1 VRHEAHAIPPNPFTK
16 KRRSNVKTFDN
27 NGKLVAEINHFRTAD
42 GKSVTSNTMY
52 DTNSGRPV
60 NQNISVLEPNGKVKV
75 TNVINGKLLP

>member
-1 VRHEAHAIPPNPFTK
+1 MK
-16 KRRSNVKTFDN
+16 SYDN
-27 NGKLVAEINHFRTAD
+27 NGKLVSEINHFRTGD

-60 NQNISVLEPNGKVKV
+60 NQTVSVSESNGKVTT